1 MINSWNKVF
10 NKIMQIKNDYYNK
23 FNTFEPYDLEVWI
36 EQLDNQEYID
46 LFEPIQLT
54 QYNNMVLVRYG
65 QYDKI
70 FNDEFNFNY
79 FFDMYDGFY
88 RECRSVVIDIK
99 HDFLVIAPFA
109 KFMNINECE
118 ENMYDNITKEIRQAK
133 CIEFSNKLD
142 GSMQCARFVPEY
154 NKVIMSSSK
163 ALDSNN
169 SWRLAD
175 GKSMLT
181 NDYIKMLRDN
191 TWATFIFE
199 YITLADAH
207 VVKYKKEQEGLYLVG
222 IRDINT
228 GKQYS
233 YKEVIDMANA
243 YNIPTTETY
252 NTSLENV
259 LNDSLIIFDV
269 T

>member
-88 RECRSVVIDIK
+88 KECEYRDWETDRKSVV
-99 HDFLVIAPFA
+99 
-109 KFMNINECE
+109 
-118 ENMYDNITKEIRQAK
+118 
-133 CIEFSNKLD
+133 
-142 GSMQCARFVPEY
+142 
-154 NKVIMSSSK
+154 
-163 ALDSNN
+163 
-169 SWRLAD
+169 
-175 GKSMLT
+175 
-181 NDYIKMLRDN
+181 
-191 TWATFIFE
+191 
-199 YITLADAH
+199 
-207 VVKYKKEQEGLYLVG
+207 
-222 IRDINT
+222 
-228 GKQYS
+228 
-233 YKEVIDMANA
+233 
-243 YNIPTTETY
+243 
-252 NTSLENV
+252 
-259 LNDSLIIFDV
+259 
-269 T
+269 